1 MAKNIMVL
9 GETGCFWPKIAL
21 TAENS
26 TYGLKFSYSQNF
38 GYDRILAFLKPFL
51 AVTVFRQKNLFW
63 SHTTSC
69 TVNSQATWTIFGD
82 TYTHCEVQSVC
93 ASSWLIPGF
102 LWMLPYYPRLGFQ

>member
-26 TYGLKFSYSQNF
+26 TYGLKFSYGRNF

-51 AVTVFRQKNLFW
+51 AVTVFRKKISFG
-63 SHTTSC
+63 HTLLHAQLILKQLGLSFVTPTH
-69 TVNSQATWTIFGD
+69 TVKCIQ
-82 TYTHCEVQSVC
+82 C
-93 ASSWLIPGF
+93 AHHHG
-102 LWMLPYYPRLGFQ
+102 